1 MSMASTAF
9 LSQSVAPRTGM
20 RKILCGQASLRLDE
34 CGFVVSGG
42 VWRTRA
48 RFTALQYNLC
58 REFRTTSKRLS
69 VNCSAAGASSAG
81 DQAGDNES
89 PYQVLGVSPFEKFD
103 AIKAVYTRRYK
114 DAEKRGDE
122 AAMARFERAY
132 DKLLMAQLTN
142 RKKGRTFGDFEVSKE
157 IKYADKRVIFPW
169 GPKIAK
175 SEKNDVLINLAA
187 SAFIAIWII
196 VTQVAEWKPLQFLMF
211 GYVFRIFLKLKEY
224 EPPTSVWS
232 EEDEETGSKRR
243 QKNGMRLLRTLA
255 LVLSCVTIASLA
267 FTGILNAYELA
278 GAFIP
283 RKLLE
288 SQELFVTV
296 GTSVLLFLTGSFL
309 R

>member
-1 MSMASTAF
+1 MSMASTA
-9 LSQSVAPRTGM
+9 SVPQYVAARSGM
-20 RKILCGQASLRLDE
+20 LRSFNGQASLKLGE
-34 CGFVVSGG
+34 CGLVATCGA
-42 VWRTRA
+42 WRRV
-48 RFTALQYNLC
+48 RFTALQNSRL
-58 REFRTTSKRLS
+58 REFRTTSRRLS

-81 DQAGDNES
+81 DQSTEDES
-89 PYQVLGVSPFEKFD
+89 PYQVLGVSPFEQFD
-103 AIKAVYTRRYK
+103 AIKAVYNRRYK

-157 IKYADKRVIFPW
+157 IRYADKRVLFPW
-169 GPKIAK
+169 GPKIAP
-175 SEKNDVLINLAA
+175 SSKNDVLINLAA
-187 SAFIAIWII
+187 SAVIAIWIT

-232 EEDEETGSKRR
+232 EEDEDSNSKRR

-255 LVLSCVTIASLA
+255 LVLSCVAIASLA
-267 FTGILNAYELA
+267 FTGILNGYELA

-283 RKLLE
+283 RKLLH

-296 GTSVLLFLTGSFL
+296 GSSILLFFTGSYL